1 MNKKILGF
9 LVGISLISFILTALN
24 FRIASPPCFNADE
37 AAFSY
42 NAYSI
47 LKTGKDE
54 YGTFLPLRLKSF
66 GDYKMPLFS
75 YLSVPF
81 IAAFGLN
88 ELGAR
93 GLNLALSLLF
103 PLAVF
108 FLTQELFGNKK
119 ISLVAALLSSLSL
132 GLHIVARHA
141 HEAYLAAFLTTTSF
155 LFLVRFLRKQSVFHA
170 VALGLSILFML
181 FSYHPGR
188 LFAGLFFVAAG
199 IYIMQSGKIKSRL
212 PVLAVILTV
221 VALFSITDIIYKPE
235 RLKSLLFFSNPGTQL
250 KVQELKTEGGLRYIY
265 HPLIIGLRD
274 IAFEHLSYFSPQFL
288 VQNGDSNDRFGYK
301 GMGLITPVEY
311 VFLFI
316 GIYYAFKNKERWRY
330 VLTFI
335 LFLSPLSASLSWATS
350 SMTRSLFLLVPIS
363 TYAAYGFV
371 HVLESINTPQFKY
384 GLLIMIV
391 GAFGFFLTLQW
402 DFYLF
407 HYPKRLTTIHAWQ
420 CGYKEVGEYVKK
432 KYSRFDRFY
441 ITREIG
447 MPYIFMLYYLNYPP
461 EQYQQQAH
469 LSAPD
474 EYGFGQV
481 EGFDKFTF
489 EYRNPEKVPYKSMVV
504 GSRDDVKDVSKSYPV
519 QVVAP
524 QGEPMFGIIEK

>member
-1 MNKKILGF
+1 MNKKIVGL
-9 LVGISLISFILTALN
+9 LVGVALISFILTAIN

-93 GLNLALSLLF
+93 GLNFALSLIF
-103 PLAVF
+103 PIVVYFLA
-108 FLTQELFGNKK
+108 QELFAHKK
-119 ISLVAALLSSLSL
+119 ISLVAAFLSSLSL

-155 LFLVRFLRKQSVFHA
+155 LFLIRFLKKQSVFHA
-170 VALGLSILFML
+170 GALGLSLLFML

-188 LFAGLFFVAAG
+188 LFAGLFFVAAIIFIVQRG
-199 IYIMQSGKIKSRL
+199 GARSKFS
-212 PVLAVILTV
+212 VLAVILAV
-221 VALFSITDIIYKPE
+221 IAIFSITDIIYKPE

-250 KVQELKTEGGLRYIY
+250 KVQELKTEGGLRYLY
-265 HPLIIGLRD
+265 HPFIVGLRD

-311 VFLFI
+311 IFLWV

-350 SMTRSLFLLVPIS
+350 SMTRSLFLLIPMSV
-363 TYAAYGFV
+363 YAAYGIV
-371 HVLESINTPQFKY
+371 HTIALIKAPQFKY
-384 GLLIMIV
+384 GLLITIIGM
-391 GAFGFFLTLQW
+391 FGFFLTLQW

-432 KYSRFDRFY
+432 NYNQFDRFY

-447 MPYIFMLYYLNYPP
+447 MPYIFTLFYLNYPP

-481 EGFDKFTF
+481 ESFDKFIF
-489 EYRNPEKVPYKSMVV
+489 EYRNPEKVPYKTAII
-504 GSRDDVKDVSKSYPV
+504 GSRDDVKDVSKTYPI
-519 QVVAP
+519 QVIAP